1 MGILTWLVLGL
12 IAGALAQFVV
22 GRPFKE
28 GGCMGIVV
36 TIAVGLIGAVIGG
49 FIGTALGWG
58 EVDEFDVRSIGLAF
72 LGAIAFILVLQ
83 ALSSGR
89 RR

>member
-1 MGILTWLVLGL
+1 MGIIL
-12 IAGALAQFVV
+12 
-22 GRPFKE
+22 
-28 GGCMGIVV
+28 
-36 TIAVGLIGAVIGG
+36 TIAVGLLGAVIGG

-72 LGAIAFILVLQ
+72 LGAVGLLLVLQ
-83 ALSSGR
+83 GLSSGR